1 VNIGKQQTL
10 LAGLTP
16 LANEVISFCRNVIL
30 CLLLPIEE
38 VGQLVILLV
47 SLRLVE
53 LATDLSLRVHMQQ
66 AFDGGS
72 FKFQRVIHT
81 AMHLRAVLLAFA
93 LIALAY
99 PLSTAFGGSPSVE
112 TFAMMALVP
121 IIKGFE
127 HTDYRRLERSFRFFS
142 SAAVQIGSALI
153 ALASAP
159 AWIEFIADHRVAVP
173 IILTHATS
181 SVLLSHLLATRK
193 YRLGL
198 DAKILTRIWRFA
210 VPLFAC
216 ALLSFTQLQGDRM
229 VIAFSY
235 SWEEVAR
242 YAIAAQFMMV
252 PIMIFT
258 RSTQSLLLPV
268 LQKVLG
274 GHPEQ
279 FPDAARYLLF
289 AFLALGLFFVVGY
302 GVLANFFLWLFYG
315 ENYILETS
323 VLISIAVL
331 GGVRISRI
339 PQVYLALSLG
349 RPDLHLKA
357 TIVQSLGILM
367 GVGVAASGHDLHL
380 MLFAVVLGESV
391 SYIVAH
397 KYLLTLI
404 PGLWRIRP
412 ENNLPA
418 LLNIFLPDSRLSRSR
433 V

>member
-1 VNIGKQQTL
+1 
-10 LAGLTP
+10 
-16 LANEVISFCRNVIL
+16 
-30 CLLLPIEE
+30 
-38 VGQLVILLV
+38 
-47 SLRLVE
+47 
-53 LATDLSLRVHMQQ
+53 
-66 AFDGGS
+66 
-72 FKFQRVIHT
+72 
-81 AMHLRAVLLAFA
+81 
-93 LIALAY
+93 
-99 PLSTAFGGSPSVE
+99 
-112 TFAMMALVP
+112 
-121 IIKGFE
+121 
-127 HTDYRRLERSFRFFS
+127 
-142 SAAVQIGSALI
+142 
-153 ALASAP
+153 
-159 AWIEFIADHRVAVP
+159 
-173 IILTHATS
+173 
-181 SVLLSHLLATRK
+181 
-193 YRLGL
+193 
-198 DAKILTRIWRFA
+198 
-210 VPLFAC
+210 
-216 ALLSFTQLQGDRM
+216 M